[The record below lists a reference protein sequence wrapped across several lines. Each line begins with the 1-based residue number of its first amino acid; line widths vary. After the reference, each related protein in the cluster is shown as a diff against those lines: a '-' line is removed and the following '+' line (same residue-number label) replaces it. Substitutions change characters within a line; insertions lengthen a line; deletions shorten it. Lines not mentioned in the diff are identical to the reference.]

1 MNKAKAISAVVVVLV
16 VGLVVAMSLVVRQWS
31 DKPRAA
37 DSIFN
42 LSAATGNIDPV
53 GEPVPPN
60 PTLLKHGE
68 WVYRGLC
75 IGCHGVDGD
84 GNGAVWELADVY
96 APEHKL
102 PRKPRDFTEAVYKL
116 RSTPSGS
123 FPTDVDLFKSI
134 SRGLVADHDMPSF
147 KYLPERD
154 RWAVIAYIKTL
165 SPRWEEEAEW
175 QEDPITIAEPPLPDA
190 GMLLAGKDVYARM
203 QCAECHGPLGKGDG
217 PSAPGL
223 EDDSGLPIVPRDFTD
238 AAQFVGDSNPKGVYQ
253 TFTTGLDGTPMPSF
267 ADFLDEAQR
276 WQLVWYVT
284 SLRADWDLYTTR
296 VNLLKARG
304 EDVALA
310 ALTPVAAPVPA
321 APAAAPAAPVSGAAV
336 GTAVAAATAQ
346 AAPDQDAA
354 GDAGAAPAGAP
365 AEPSQPVFLGKYE
378 EVAVS
383 DGGTIRG
390 RSCSTA
396 RSSRRPSC
404 RRRTSGCAASSAR
417 SLSSWWETGGRC
429 RTASCT

>member
-1 MNKAKAISAVVVVLV
+1 M
-16 VGLVVAMSLVVRQWS
+16 
-31 DKPRAA
+31 
-37 DSIFN
+37 FN
-42 LSAATGNIDPV
+42 LSAATGNIEPV
-53 GEPVPPN
+53 GAPVPPN
-60 PTLLKHGE
+60 PTLLEHGE

-102 PRKPRDFTEAVYKL
+102 PRKPRDFTEAVFKL

-123 FPTDVDLFKSI
+123 FPTDVDLFISI
-134 SRGLVADHDMPSF
+134 SRGLVAEHDMPAF
-147 KYLPERD
+147 KFLPERD

-190 GMLLAGKDVYARM
+190 GMLVAGKGVYERM

-238 AAQFVGDSNPKGVYQ
+238 AAQFVGDSEPKGVYQ

-284 SLRADWDLYTTR
+284 SLRPEFDLYAAR
-296 VNLLKARG
+296 VDLLKARG
-304 EDVALA
+304 EDIALA
-310 ALTPVAAPVPA
+310 ALTPVAAPAAAQA
-321 APAAAPAAPVSGAAV
+321 APASAAAQE
-336 GTAVAAATAQ
+336 GTVVAAATAQ
-346 AAPDQDAA
+346 TGSDQAAAA
-354 GDAGAAPAGAP
+354 DAGVRGGAG
-365 AEPSQPVFLGKYE
+365 G
-378 EVAVS
+378 
-383 DGGTIRG
+383 DGGGRAGGAGVPGQVRGSRRQRRGHGPGEGRVQRLDQEEDRPPDEGQAGVRQGPQGAAHPRG
-390 RSCSTA
+390 R
-396 RSSRRPSC
+396 RGGGEGQRRVPE
-404 RRRTSGCAASSAR
+404 G
-417 SLSSWWETGGRC
+417 
-429 RTASCT
+429 